1 MKVSPGE
8 CYTKFSCCYRWLF
21 CLKILLYL
29 ERWENFMRVLLG
41 LTCLLILTKFQVTDS
56 SLNQVRSF
64 LAWLRENSI
73 HGKPDFWLMYVN
85 RMIQWCGRIECLH
98 FTYVLH
104 DGLWRMSSTWAST
117 KCAVSQVFFQ
127 ISSKTSKNGLKLGI
141 YFLRVLFWLCELE
154 IGNSGCSDLR

>member
-1 MKVSPGE
+1 MLSTMTIFFKTSEHTVRGMEENAGKSISMVSIFLHDCKEPDMVG
-8 CYTKFSCCYRWLF
+8 
-21 CLKILLYL
+21 LL
-29 ERWENFMRVLLG
+29 
-41 LTCLLILTKFQVTDS
+41 D
-56 SLNQVRSF
+56 VRSF